1 MKDLMTHRWDWLSLS
16 IALHTLASIARWLV
30 DRQARTAAS
39 ANAWW
44 SGFQR
49 ILQLPWLSQGIR
61 MLYGLGLPAAALM
74 WQGTLTSY
82 GLGLRPFD
90 RELEADV
97 LSTSAVGNMA
107 LDTGQALLVAV
118 GVTSLFA
125 CGRWLCRALPPATET
140 PPSGLGRFVNATLD
154 ALYHQAH
161 WAFYREPFV
170 ITAGLTA
177 GSWLG
182 LIPVAAET
190 MLNISLWERLDGQT
204 IGARQNLA
212 LRAALWVAGTLIFIH
227 TRNLGLAI
235 LVHAIVSALHLS
247 REQETA

>member
-1 MKDLMTHRWDWLSLS
+1 MTHRWDWLSLS
-16 IALHTLASIARWLV
+16 IALHTLASMARWLV

-97 LSTSAVGNMA
+97 LSTSAVGNMF
-107 LDTGQALLVAV
+107 LDTGRALLIA
-118 GVTSLFA
+118 GGATLLFA
-125 CGRWLCRALPPATET
+125 CGRWLCRALSPNTEPA
-140 PPSGLGRFVNATLD
+140 PSWFGRLVNATLD
-154 ALYHQAH
+154 AFYHQVH
-161 WAFYREPFV
+161 WAFYREPLV
-170 ITAGLTA
+170 ITAGVTA

-190 MLNISLWERLDGQT
+190 VLNISLWERLEGHS
-204 IGARQNLA
+204 IMARQNLA

-235 LVHAIVSALHLS
+235 LMHTIVSTAHLA
-247 REQETA
+247 REQ